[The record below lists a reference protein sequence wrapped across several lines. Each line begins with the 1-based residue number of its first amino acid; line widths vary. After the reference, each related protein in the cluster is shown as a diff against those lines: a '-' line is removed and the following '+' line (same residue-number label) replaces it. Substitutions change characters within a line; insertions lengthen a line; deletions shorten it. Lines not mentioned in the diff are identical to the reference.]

1 MTTKIPAELSSTPGI
16 SDSSNATAITIDS
29 SENIGIGTTPATG
42 VRLDIRNDSTT
53 NIVDLR
59 NANSSGFGLYT
70 AGGSSSSQYAFRA
83 ADKDNNALFSVMSDG
98 NVGVGTTS
106 PSYMLTVKSSS
117 NNHFRMENGSE
128 LGVLF
133 LDSNGDISLWAHGD
147 ENIKFL
153 NGTGSGTVRAQIHP
167 DGEFSIPNQPCLTA
181 TKGSDTANVGHGATQ
196 TLSFTNEYFDIG
208 SNFDGTYFTA
218 PEDGMYLVA
227 VSIRCE
233 QVEANLPYAQVY
245 LTASNNAYYI
255 DLKSFDDFL
264 DQQANFFRMNGS
276 VVVHLDAGDTC
287 YVRFYA
293 DNLPSGSN
301 TLDIDA
307 ASQLSIIK
315 VS

>member
-16 SDSSNATAITIDS
+16 ADSSNATAITINS
-29 SENIGIGTTPATG
+29 SEQVGIGTTSPAALLNLVEDNSRSTKTG
-42 VRLDIRNDSTT
+42 NGLGQIHINGGT
-53 NIVDLR
+53 DL
-59 NANSSGFGLYT
+59 
-70 AGGSSSSQYAFRA
+70 
-83 ADKDNNALFSVMSDG
+83 
-98 NVGVGTTS
+98 
-106 PSYMLTVKSSS
+106 
-117 NNHFRMENGSE
+117 
-128 LGVLF
+128 
-133 LDSNGDISLWAHGD
+133 SNGDVSAITFSSNTLTKPSAIIG
-147 ENIKFL
+147 NKITN
-153 NGTGSGTVRAQIHP
+153 NGSTLFFGTSNSYVTGVTNTTMEMHP
-167 DGEFSIPNQPCLTA
+167 DGEVSIPNQPCLTA
-181 TKGSDTANVGHGATQ
+181 TKGSDSTNVGHGSTL

-233 QVEANLPYAQVY
+233 QIEANLPYAQIY

-255 DLKSFDDFL
+255 DLQSFDDFL
-264 DQQANFFRMNGS
+264 NQQANFIRMNGS

-301 TLDIDA
+301 ALDIDS